1 MHELIESKT
10 SHGSGGLT
18 KVWRN
23 LIDQVTDILRKA
35 DLQRLGE
42 IKILS
47 QGESTFINN
56 FGELRHYVIE
66 KNVFNNLNRKAGN
79 YMIEVSN
86 YLGKNKLC

>member
-1 MHELIESKT
+1 M
-10 SHGSGGLT
+10 T

-23 LIDQVTDILRKA
+23 LIDQVTDILSKA

-42 IKILS
+42 IRILS

-79 YMIEVSN
+79 DMIELSN
-86 YLGKNKLC
+86 YLGKNNLC